1 MSLVSAGS
9 AFLSKYTIFPFVNKM
24 FFTGFYSRK
33 THDPKCRLSLK
44 KITKFEVQS
53 CPRVVRLGIAS
64 RITKSVII
72 SAGVQNKP
80 FVFPVG
86 VIISK

>member
-1 MSLVSAGS
+1 MSAGS
-9 AFLSKYTIFPFVNKM
+9 AFLSKYTIFSFVNKM

-33 THDPKCRLSLK
+33 TRDPKRRFSLK
-44 KITKFEVQS
+44 KNTKFEVQS
-53 CPRVVRLGIAS
+53 CPRVVRLGIPS

-72 SAGVQNKP
+72 SAGVQYKL

-86 VIISK
+86 VINSK